1 MTQEADCFVC
11 RKHRGLEPP
20 LGGPL
25 YQDALIFSSH
35 AALFGGEATHYLGHL
50 FIEPK
55 RHVSELAD
63 LTPEEARAIAVHATR
78 LARLLMEALGQEHIY
93 SFVIGDRVP
102 HLHVHLIGRYP
113 GAPREYWGPRVD
125 EWPGAPK
132 GAPEEISL
140 VVSRLRD
147 LYDARY
153 RGGY

>member
-1 MTQEADCFVC
+1 MTPEPDCFVC
-11 RKHRGLEPP
+11 RKHRGVEPP
-20 LGGPL
+20 PGGPI

-35 AALFGGEATHYLGHL
+35 AALFGEETTHYLGHL

-55 RHVSELAD
+55 RHVPELAD

-113 GAPREYWGPRVD
+113 GAPPEYWGPRVD

-132 GAPEEISL
+132 GTAEEIGL

-147 LYDARY
+147 LYNARY